1 MAIGRVISTT
11 LAAAAFQALTIL
23 GGDCS
28 AATTESSAVVFVYGQ
43 IVDENSPSGGVR
55 VDQFEAHLEELT
67 DDVYTPTSLGDVAAA
82 LKSGAPLPDRA
93 IALSFDDATR
103 SFMDNAF
110 PRLVRADLP
119 FTLFV
124 ATDPVDRGSPDHMSW
139 AELRKVAAASGATI
153 GLLGATTASGAARP
167 VAEVMDDVRRAE
179 ERIFA
184 ELGIK
189 PKLFAYPQGEYTA
202 ALRAAIADRGYAAAF
217 GLHSGVISAGG
228 DRMTLPRFAMTET
241 YGGIERFRTAANAL
255 PLPVSD
261 VTPEDPVIRVNP
273 PAIGFTVDSSVGDSS
288 RLACFISGVGR
299 TEIERVSDDRMEL
312 RIDSALPSGRSRVN
326 CTLPGP
332 DGRWR
337 WFGLQYI
344 IPDAL

>member
-1 MAIGRVISTT
+1 MAIGRVITTT
-11 LAAAAFQALTIL
+11 LAAAAFQAMTFL
-23 GGDCS
+23 GGGC
-28 AATTESSAVVFVYGQ
+28 AAAAPESSVVVFVYGQ
-43 IVDENSPSGGVR
+43 IVDESSPQGGLR
-55 VDQFEAHLEELT
+55 VDQFEAHLEEMT
-67 DDVYTPTSLGDVAAA
+67 DDIYTPTSLPDVAAA
-82 LKSGAPLPDRA
+82 LKSGEALPDRS
-93 IALSFDDATR
+93 IALTFDDATR

-110 PRLVRADLP
+110 PRLVEADLP

-124 ATDPVDRGSPDHMSW
+124 ATDPVDRGSPDHMTW
-139 AELRKVAAASGATI
+139 GELRKVAAADGATI

-167 VAEVMDDVRRAE
+167 IAEVMDDVRRAE

-202 ALRAAIADRGYAAAF
+202 ALRTALADRGYDAAF

-228 DRMTLPRFAMTET
+228 DRMALPRFAMTET
-241 YGGIERFRTAANAL
+241 YGGVERFRTAANAL
-255 PLPVSD
+255 PLQVSD
-261 VTPEDPVIRVNP
+261 VTPEDPIIRVNP
-273 PAIGFTVDSSVGDSS
+273 PAIGFTVDPAMGDSS

-299 TEIERVSDDRMEL
+299 TEIERVSDDRVEL
-312 RIDSALPSGRSRVN
+312 RIDAPLPPGRSRLN

-337 WFGLQYI
+337 WFGLQYLV
-344 IPDAL
+344 PDTP